1 MTAPGALHSEM
12 SAAGAATMAPHIT
25 RVELIW
31 HEKEIEFWL
40 RFGLPSAEHILDAHR
55 RIVGLAPGA
64 IFAFVRWR
72 ANEYGTIASHLTIA
86 RAVRAG
92 DPCQS
97 HPFINPGAEILLKLD
112 GWPRVT
118 RALEAIDAIEA
129 MNIAPEDVA
138 PDHWRHLH
146 HRLAAREAPRGY
158 SRLRH
163 AAWLK
168 RRELEQ

>member
-1 MTAPGALHSEM
+1 MTMSTPRQIEN
-12 SAAGAATMAPHIT
+12 SAAATGTQPHIT

-31 HEKEIEFWL
+31 QEKEIEFWL
-40 RFGLPSAEHILDAHR
+40 RFGHPRAEQIVDAHR
-55 RIVGLAPGA
+55 RVVGFAPGA
-64 IFAFVRWR
+64 IFAFVRWH

-86 RAVRAG
+86 CAVRTC

-97 HPFINPGAEILLKLD
+97 HPFIDPGAEILLKLD

-118 RALEAIDAIEA
+118 RALEAIDVIEA
-129 MNIAPEDVA
+129 MDISPEDVA

-168 RRELEQ
+168 RRELER